1 MNTFNRIFTIVGLV
15 ILILAGALAL
25 LAPAAFLAL
34 LGNLAN
40 AIHAGPLGGMSDV
53 GRFLVRLLI
62 AVVYVGALGSLVWLQ
77 FRGFG
82 GRTVEVQRSTGGRIR
97 LTTRDLEQRIQQ
109 QVNAISGVV
118 SSRVRVSERDNAVV
132 AQLEVEAMPE
142 LDPVAKGEEVAVNTR
157 LVVQDQLGVKLA
169 GKPQVTV
176 RSARLTRPKEK
187 PASPVRR
194 YPAPAADAAPLP
206 VIEDSPAAN
215 QAAAPDAPGDAGS
228 PDHTRA
234 AANTDTPDKA

>member
-1 MNTFNRIFTIVGLV
+1 MNTFNRIFTLVGLV
-15 ILILAGALAL
+15 VLLIVGALAL
-25 LAPAAFLAL
+25 LAPAAFLSL
-34 LGNLAN
+34 LNSLAN
-40 AIHAGPLGGMSDV
+40 AVHAGPLSGMSDV
-53 GRFLVRLLI
+53 GRFLARLLI

-77 FRGFG
+77 FRGPG
-82 GRTVEVQRSTGGRIR
+82 GHTVEVQRSTGGRIR

-118 SSRVRVSERDNAVV
+118 SARVRVSERDNAVV

-176 RSARLTRPKEK
+176 KSARLTRPREK
-187 PASPVRR
+187 PASPARR

-215 QAAAPDAPGDAGS
+215 QAVAPDAPEDAGAS
-228 PDHTRA
+228 DHTRA
-234 AANTDTPDKA
+234 AASTDTPDKA